1 MNRADRRAQA
11 KAARRAP
18 PRHALER
25 GRGIVAMETTMRQHR
40 EADPDKVTTLMI
52 ELHSCFDAM
61 KNGTT
66 DTELFDRLGAS
77 MNNGLI
83 RAESIAPEA
92 VDVMLG
98 AQRAMNEASAI
109 YERHGRFGFTGTGI
123 QAMADA
129 LDLYGQIVAMSTP
142 RQILEAAQEARRRV
156 ERQLKELGK

>member
-1 MNRADRRAQA
+1 MNRAERRAHA

-25 GRGIVAMETTMRQHR
+25 ARGIVAMETTLRQHR
-40 EADPDKVTTLMI
+40 EADPDKVTNLMI

-61 KNGTT
+61 KSGTT

-109 YERHGRFGFTGTGI
+109 YERHGRFGFTGAGL

-156 ERQLKELGK
+156 ERQLKELEN

>member
-18 PRHALER
+18 QRYAHDRLR
-25 GRGIVAMETTMRQHR
+25 NVTAMEAALRQHR
-40 EADPDKVTTLMI
+40 EADPSKVTTLMI

-98 AQRAMNEASAI
+98 AQRAMNEAGVI
-109 YERHGRFGFTGTGI
+109 YERHGRFGFTGAGL

-156 ERQLKELGK
+156 ERQLKELEK

>member
-1 MNRADRRAQA
+1 MNRAERRAQA

-18 PRHALER
+18 QRHALER
-25 GRGIVAMETTMRQHR
+25 ARGIVALETTLRQHR
-40 EADPDKVTTLMI
+40 EADPSKVTNLMI
-52 ELHSCFDAM
+52 ELHSCFDALN
-61 KNGTT
+61 NGTT
-66 DTELFDRLGAS
+66 DVEMFDRLGAS

-92 VDVMLG
+92 VEVMLG
-98 AQRAMNEASAI
+98 AQLAMNEASAI
-109 YERHGRFGFTGTGI
+109 YERHGRFGLTGTGI

-156 ERQLKELGK
+156 ERQLKELEK

>member
-1 MNRADRRAQA
+1 MNRAERRAQA

-18 PRHALER
+18 QRHALER
-25 GRGIVAMETTMRQHR
+25 ARGIVALETTLRQHR
-40 EADPDKVTTLMI
+40 EADPSKVTNLMI
-52 ELHSCFDAM
+52 ELHSCFDAL

-66 DTELFDRLGAS
+66 DVEMFDRLGAS

-92 VDVMLG
+92 VEVMLG
-98 AQRAMNEASAI
+98 AQLTMNEASAI
-109 YERHGRFGFTGTGI
+109 YERHGRFGLTGTGI

-156 ERQLKELGK
+156 ERQLKELEK

>member
-1 MNRADRRAQA
+1 MNRAERRAQA
-11 KAARRAP
+11 KATRRAP

-25 GRGIVAMETTMRQHR
+25 ALGIVVMGTTLRQHR

-52 ELHSCFDAM
+52 ELHSCLDAM

-129 LDLYGQIVAMSTP
+129 LDLYGQIVSMSTP
-142 RQILEAAQEARRRV
+142 RQILEAAQEASRRV
-156 ERQLKELGK
+156 ERQLKELEN

>member
-1 MNRADRRAQA
+1 MPIRPEMRARYPSDWALRSRFVRFVRAG
-11 KAARRAP
+11 
-18 PRHALER
+18 
-25 GRGIVAMETTMRQHR
+25 GRCEWCGAVHGQPH
-40 EADPDKVTTLMI
+40 PVTGSL
-52 ELHSCFDAM
+52 D
-61 KNGTT
+61 
-66 DTELFDRLGAS
+66 
-77 MNNGLI
+77 
-83 RAESIAPEA
+83 ESIAPEA

-156 ERQLKELGK
+156 ESQLKELEK